1 VGKNGEDAVEIKYRG
16 FREESLLA
24 VVREL
29 EGLDL
34 KPSEIY
40 AILNLAGAKWRSVQ
54 IGKDRGEDVQDEE
67 DSLVFHAATILIMN
81 STMTENVQLV
91 QLGHASDG
99 ERFML
104 LAISLAMAKL
114 FSSGPSLIRRWL
126 RGGDKKTR
134 RIILAFAIGSN
145 IVVEPKSI
153 DLLVRRIVKSRYG
166 VPFDA
171 GMDIS
176 ETVIELIDRLG
187 NSGYSCLNPIEDTIE

>member
-1 VGKNGEDAVEIKYRG
+1 VEIKYRG

>member
-1 VGKNGEDAVEIKYRG
+1 MEIKYRG